1 MPAQHRY
8 GRIGAASHRAT
19 RQQSGDAMFSYPSP
33 YDGSSTGSGD
43 DSVTDRPARP
53 RASQSRGANGG
64 TAPLPAEAP
73 GRWLSIDAA
82 CKLLGVDQSTL
93 RRWSDS
99 GKIPVFRT
107 PGGHRRYA
115 EDDLKALVRGEPKRK
130 RMSRQV
136 LTTRSMSA
144 YEHDY
149 VGKARGHSWYRAYDT
164 ATLDE
169 LRPLGRRMVDLT
181 IRYISGRGDRDDI
194 LEESRQIGRQYGYSS
209 SRVGLSTAEAL
220 EAFLFFRTPVVQ
232 AVTSYIEDENVPT
245 ARAARITSELNHFMD
260 QVLIATI
267 QAHQAHQARERDT

>member
-1 MPAQHRY
+1 
-8 GRIGAASHRAT
+8 
-19 RQQSGDAMFSYPSP
+19 MFSYPSH
-33 YDGSSTGSGD
+33 YDGSSSASSD
-43 DSVTDRPARP
+43 DHSADPQPPRARP
-53 RASQSRGANGG
+53 NRTRQD
-64 TAPLPAEAP
+64 APATREPEP
-73 GRWLSIDAA
+73 EGRWLSIDAA

-93 RRWSDS
+93 RRWSDA

-115 EDDLKALVRGEPKRK
+115 EDDLKALVRGEPRRK

-136 LTTRSMSA
+136 LTSRSMSA

-149 VGKARGHSWYRAYDT
+149 IGKARGRSWYRAYDT

-181 IRYISGRGDRDDI
+181 MRYISGRGERDDI
-194 LEESRQIGRQYGYSS
+194 LEESRQIGRHYGYSS

-220 EAFLFFRTPVVQ
+220 EAFLFFRTPVIQ

-245 ARAARITSELNHFMD
+245 PRAARITSELNHFLD

-267 QAHQAHQARERDT
+267 QAHQEHAGRD